1 MSNPMPGSPGYPY
14 QPPTAPKSG
23 GSSVLKIVLI
33 VFAVLGLGCVCC
45 AAGGYYLW
53 GLGMGELSKLAAA
66 EASQN
71 QTVKDN
77 YGELEAGDVNVN
89 LIASGQMQE
98 KFRREVL
105 VFDAE
110 GPLGSGQLVF
120 ETAGGNKQGIGKLIA
135 IEIDGELVELE

>member
-23 GSSVLKIVLI
+23 GSSVVKIVLI
-33 VFAVLGLGCVCC
+33 VLAVLGIGCVCC
-45 AAGGYYLW
+45 IGLSYW
-53 GLGMGELSKLAAA
+53 GVMFGMGELGKIAAA

-71 QTVKDN
+71 QMVKDN
-77 YGELEAGDVNVN
+77 YGELEGADVKIN

-98 KFRREVL
+98 KYKRDVL

-120 ETAGGNKQGIGKLIA
+120 ETAKGSSQGIGKLIG
-135 IEIDGELVELE
+135 IEIDGEMVDVN